1 MIFFFLFLPDI
12 LNFVQE
18 ITTKKLQR
26 LQTEFDG
33 GEIGD
38 MEQSAE
44 EIAEADSFANISF
57 NFNAAARRGT
67 SHI

>member
-1 MIFFFLFLPDI
+1 
-12 LNFVQE
+12 
-18 ITTKKLQR
+18 
-26 LQTEFDG
+26 
-33 GEIGD
+33 